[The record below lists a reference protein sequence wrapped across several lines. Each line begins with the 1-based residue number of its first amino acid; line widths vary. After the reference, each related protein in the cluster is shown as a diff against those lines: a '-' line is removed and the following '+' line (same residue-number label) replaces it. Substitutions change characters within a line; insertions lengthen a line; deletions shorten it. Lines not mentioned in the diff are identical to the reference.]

1 MSSHPPSNVY
11 QIIVKGELDPSWSDW
26 LDGFKIARGVT
37 PSGACRTLLAGA
49 IADQAS
55 LRGLLNRLWDLN
67 LEIVA
72 VNQVSEE

>member
-1 MSSHPPSNVY
+1 MPSQPPANIY
-11 QIIVKGELDPSWSDW
+11 QIVVKGELDPSWSDW
-26 LDGFKIARGVT
+26 LDGFKIAREVT
-37 PSGACRTLLAGA
+37 PTGTCTTLLAGA

-72 VNQVSEE
+72 LNQVSEE